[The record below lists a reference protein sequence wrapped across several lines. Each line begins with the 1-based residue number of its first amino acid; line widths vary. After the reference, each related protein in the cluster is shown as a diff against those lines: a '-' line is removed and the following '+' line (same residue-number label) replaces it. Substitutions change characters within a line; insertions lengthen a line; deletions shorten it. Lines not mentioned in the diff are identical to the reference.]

1 MRRATWISAAVV
13 CVITLAA
20 CASEQQAGPRAPQV
34 ARAIATSV
42 CSPLIYGGEGRPRFI
57 VPVVG
62 PLQNAFSDDGIQNA
76 QAIKLVMQ
84 QRNWRAGEHSVAIQ
98 LCDEAS
104 TESFSDEAKCERNAR
119 KFADNPSV
127 IVAVG
132 PLTSSCAAAMLPP
145 LNGARGGPV
154 ALVGI
159 GNTYLGLTRHGP
171 GVEEGDPER
180 LYPSGLRSY
189 LRTVPADDVQ
199 AAAAV
204 MVAHRAGARR
214 PVVIHDD
221 STYGRGL
228 ATAFQEAARNLG
240 GMTLTASASWD
251 PKASSYSALA
261 RSIRHRRADAV
272 YVAGFSDNNGP
283 RLIRDLRAGLGH
295 EVLLLGPDGFDHANA
310 IVEGAG
316 ELADGFT
323 ITLPAAN
330 VRALPVHGRRWAA
343 QFRRRWAAQPC
354 CYTVHAG
361 QVMQLVLDAIA
372 ASDGT
377 RAQVLRNLQ
386 RADVKGGLVGNF
398 RFDRYGDTTL
408 TAISVYVIRDGR
420 QSYLQTLDVPRALLT
435 RK

>member
-1 MRRATWISAAVV
+1 MWISAAVV
-13 CVITLAA
+13 YVIALAA
-20 CASEQQAGPRAPQV
+20 CASEKQAGPRRPQV
-34 ARAIATSV
+34 ALAVATSV
-42 CSPLIYGGEGRPRFI
+42 CSPLTYGGEGRPRFV
-57 VPVVG
+57 VPLVG
-62 PLQNAFSDDGIQNA
+62 PLQNALSDDGIQNA

-84 QRNWRAGEHSVAIQ
+84 QRGWRAGENSVAIQ

-104 TESFSDEAKCERNAR
+104 TDSFSDKGKCERNAR
-119 KFADNPSV
+119 KFADNHSV
-127 IVAVG
+127 IVVVG

-171 GVEEGDPER
+171 GVEENDPER

-204 MVAHRAGARR
+204 MVAHGADARR
-214 PVVIHDD
+214 PFVVHDD

-228 ATAFQEAARNLG
+228 ATAFQEAARKVG

-251 PKASSYSALA
+251 PKASGYSALA
-261 RSIRHRRADAV
+261 RSIRRHRADAV
-272 YVAGFSDNNGP
+272 YVAGFSYNNGP

-295 EVLLLGPDGFDHANA
+295 EILLLGPDGFDQPNA

-316 ELADGFT
+316 GLADGFT
-323 ITLPAAN
+323 ITVAAAN
-330 VRALPVHGRRWAA
+330 VRALPVDGKRWAA
-343 QFRRRWAAQPC
+343 QFRRRWAVQPC

-361 QVMQLVLDAIA
+361 VVMQLVLDAIA

-386 RADVKGGLVGNF
+386 RAEVKGRLVGDF

-420 QSYLQTLDVPRALLT
+420 LSYLQTLDVPRALLS

>member
-1 MRRATWISAAVV
+1 VV
-13 CVITLAA
+13 CVITLSA

-34 ARAIATSV
+34 ARAVATSV
-42 CSPLIYGGEGRPRFI
+42 CSPLTYGGEGRPRFI
-57 VPVVG
+57 VPLVG

-84 QRNWRAGEHSVAIQ
+84 QRGWRAGEHSVAIQ

-104 TESFSDEAKCERNAR
+104 TDSFSDAAKCERNAR
-119 KFADNPSV
+119 KFADNQSV

-132 PLTSSCAAAMLPP
+132 PLTSGCAAAMLPP

-154 ALVGI
+154 GLVGI
-159 GNTYLGLTRHGP
+159 GNTYLGLTRAGP
-171 GVEEGDPER
+171 GVVEGDPER
-180 LYPSGLRSY
+180 LYPSGVRSY

-214 PVVIHDD
+214 PVVVHDG

-228 ATAFQEAARNLG
+228 ATVFQEAAG
-240 GMTLTASASWD
+240 KVAGMILTASARWD
-251 PKASSYSALA
+251 PKASGYGALA
-261 RSIRHRRADAV
+261 RSIRRRRADAV
-272 YVAGFSDNNGP
+272 YVAGFSHNNGP
-283 RLIRDLRAGLGH
+283 RLIRDLRAGLGDQ
-295 EVLLLGPDGFDHANA
+295 VLLLGPDGFDQPNA

-323 ITLPAAN
+323 FTVAAAN
-330 VRALPVHGRRWAA
+330 VRALPVVGRRWAA
-343 QFRRRWAAQPC
+343 QFRQRWAAQPC

-386 RADVKGGLVGNF
+386 RADVKDGLVGDF

-408 TAISVYVIRDGR
+408 KAISVYVIRGGR
-420 QSYLQTLDVPRALLT
+420 LSYLQTLDVPRALLS